1 MRICLR
7 QPLLALL
14 GAALLALAFAGYL
27 RPAFVI
33 DVANRVWLCF

>member
-1 MRICLR
+1 MRIRLR